1 MKGVVV
7 CLFTI
12 FSLITYSQKQLTT
25 EEVKAFKSKIEQG
38 TKQMKSM
45 KTDFN
50 QNKHLSFMSN
60 DVISKGKMFLNEE
73 GFLKWEYTSPSKYS
87 IIFKNNMVYIDDNG
101 KKNSVNANN
110 EVFKR
115 INKLISGSVNGQ
127 LFNDKEFVISY
138 FKEGNQT
145 LAKFLPSD
153 KGLKKYIQEV
163 FLYFPNNETTV
174 SKVKLIEPSGDYTE
188 ITFVNKEINAKIDPK
203 IFTN

>member
-12 FSLITYSQKQLTT
+12 FGLITYSQKQLTT

-73 GFLKWEYTSPSKYS
+73 GFLKWEYIAPSKYS

-115 INKLISGSVNGQ
+115 INKLISGSINGQ